1 MFPRSI
7 CSAAM
12 FTGIVDALNPRRIFV
27 AWIVQ
32 VIQIEKVLPR
42 WFSIEQVAVFVL
54 DVQFCVRKEQ
64 FAWLEPYAELL
75 VGG

>member
-1 MFPRSI
+1 M
-7 CSAAM
+7 
-12 FTGIVDALNPRRIFV
+12 L
-27 AWIVQ
+27 
-32 VIQIEKVLPR
+32 QIEKVLPR